1 MSSYP
6 LLDAFLTI
14 FWFTLMALWFVILIV
29 VILEIFHNRDIGGW
43 GKAGWLLLVTLLP
56 LIGVLA
62 YVIVYG
68 HRMGMGAARQG
79 YGADTP
85 PGTRA
90 NELSGSPNRATAARS
105 AMQSSSTAKSS
116 CWAEPSRWEPSYARC
131 Q

>member
-14 FWFTLMALWFVILIV
+14 LWFALLSLWIVILIV

-43 GKAGWLLLVTLLP
+43 GKAGWLILVILLP

-68 HRMGMGAARQG
+68 HRMGMGRARHG

-85 PGTRA
+85 TGMRA
-90 NELSGSPNRATAARS
+90 NELSRLTELRARGTISDAEFQRS
-105 AMQSSSTAKSS
+105 KEQLLG
-116 CWAEPSRWEPSYARC
+116 
-131 Q
+131 

>member
-14 FWFTLMALWFVILIV
+14 LWFALMALWFVILIV
-29 VILEIFHNRDIGGW
+29 VILEIFHNREIGGW
-43 GKAGWLLLVTLLP
+43 GKAGWLLLVILLP

-68 HRMGMGAARQG
+68 HRMAMGAARQG

-85 PGTRA
+85 PGMRA
-90 NELSGSPNRATAARS
+90 NELSRLTELRDRGAISD
-105 AMQSSSTAKSS
+105 
-116 CWAEPSRWEPSYARC
+116 AEFQHSKE
-131 Q
+131 QLLG

>member
-43 GKAGWLLLVTLLP
+43 GKAGWLLLVILL
-56 LIGVLA
+56 
-62 YVIVYG
+62 
-68 HRMGMGAARQG
+68 
-79 YGADTP
+79 
-85 PGTRA
+85 
-90 NELSGSPNRATAARS
+90 
-105 AMQSSSTAKSS
+105 QSSSTAKSS
-116 CWAEPSRWEPSYARC
+116 SCRAEPSRWERSYARC